1 MFTIFYKGFYVHG
14 YFDKPNVVV
23 QREDLPNFLCKS
35 MHSAKCQIT
44 RFLNKLA

>member
-23 QREDLPNFLCKS
+23 QREDLPNFLCIKS
-35 MHSAKCQIT
+35 LVNLPFAPQH
-44 RFLNKLA
+44 